1 MQNKTLAH
9 TGCAQLAIIF
19 IANLR
24 YCEMAHIG
32 KTMLGGFP

>member
-1 MQNKTLAH
+1 MQNKALAH

-24 YCEMAHIG
+24 YCEMARIG
-32 KTMLGGFP
+32 KPMLEGFP